1 MHKTKT
7 FYLRSVKTR
16 NLISMTDMF
25 FLIMELGPTLLF
37 VKVNQGKEETRRFYA
52 CSACRDRKDCNFFQ
66 WEDEKV
72 YQLSGYIY
80 LFIFDVCDILLRM
93 YEINLLRDG
102 RYHVFW
108 SRDWSLYLL

>member
-1 MHKTKT
+1 MKEWWLAGIAGREK
-7 FYLRSVKTR
+7 
-16 NLISMTDMF
+16 
-25 FLIMELGPTLLF
+25 
-37 VKVNQGKEETRRFYA
+37 QGVEV
-52 CSACRDRKDCNFFQ
+52 Q